1 MGLPGPK
8 LGIYIPVL
16 NSPISN
22 SSRKIIFLSLAIH
35 PQTPRATT
43 ESQRA
48 RRRDWHTVGT

>member
-16 NSPISN
+16 NSLISN
-22 SSRKIIFLSLAIH
+22 SSRKIVFLSLATQ
-35 PQTPRATT
+35 PQTPRAKT

-48 RRRDWHTVGT
+48 RHRDWHTVGT

>member
-22 SSRKIIFLSLAIH
+22 SSKKIIFLSLATH